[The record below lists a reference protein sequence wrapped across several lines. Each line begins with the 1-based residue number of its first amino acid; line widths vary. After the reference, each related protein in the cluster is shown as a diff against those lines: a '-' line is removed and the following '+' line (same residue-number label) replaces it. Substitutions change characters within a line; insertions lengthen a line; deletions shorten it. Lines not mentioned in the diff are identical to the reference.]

1 LKKIITRSTSSL
13 VGCLIAKNSMKKI
26 VEKETA
32 LRMLFKGVKID
43 ERTRDYIEK
52 RLGKVKKPLDKITGI
67 QIEIDL
73 DKKGKFRAE
82 IMVKTPYNLY
92 RAEETTES
100 IEGSVD
106 IVCGELY
113 QQITKDKNKMIDLR
127 ERGARSLKKKVTLDK
142 DSRYKK

>member
-1 LKKIITRSTSSL
+1 
-13 VGCLIAKNSMKKI
+13 MKKI